1 MSSRTIFGLLLI
13 AVGLGLVLDRTGQ
26 WDFGAVLSMW
36 WPLILILIAGVQLAT
51 RSAPPAASLLLLGV
65 GVIFQSRQLGWL
77 PSDVWSYLWPLLLVG
92 VGAWLIVGRSFQP
105 SGQLSTAD
113 RLNSFVAF
121 GGANPRNDSSSFQG
135 GSVTAL
141 FGGNEVDL
149 RGAQLAADGAK
160 LDVTVMFGGAEIIV
174 PSDWRVR
181 VTGLPILGGWD
192 NKTAPSDGEQ
202 ATDTEE
208 LPLCEINCF
217 VAIGGIEVHN

>member
-1 MSSRTIFGLLLI
+1 MSSRTVFGVLLI

-51 RSAPPAASLLLLGV
+51 RSAPPVASLLLLGV
-65 GVIFQSRQLGWL
+65 GVVFQSRQLGWL
-77 PSDVWSYLWPLLLVG
+77 PSDIWSYIWPLLLVVIG
-92 VGAWLIVGRSFQP
+92 VWLIAGRSFRP
-105 SGQLSTAD
+105 FRQLTTGD
-113 RLNSFVAF
+113 RLDSFVAF
-121 GGANPRNDSSSFQG
+121 GGANPRSDSSSFQG

-149 RGAQLAADGAK
+149 RGAHLAADGAK

-181 VTGLPILGGWD
+181 MTGLPILGGWD
-192 NKTAPSDGEQ
+192 NKTVPSGGERSV
-202 ATDTEE
+202 DE
-208 LPLCEINCF
+208 LPVCEINCF
-217 VAIGGIEVHN
+217 VAFGGIEVHN